1 MPTSRV
7 FVPQEALETWL
18 SSGRVHMV
26 GETLFVEGQAFSL
39 ESAVRFISEVAGG
52 GDEQAL
58 IGRVKTLA
66 QLEALG
72 GEHVSDS
79 VVLGDNAYEVI
90 DGFLAGVETGSGPA
104 RTHDQLI
111 KLFAQR

>member
-1 MPTSRV
+1 MPTSRI

-26 GETLFVEGQAFSL
+26 GETLFVEGQAFAL
-39 ESAVRFISEVAGG
+39 ESAVRFVSEVAGG
-52 GDEQAL
+52 GDEHKL
-58 IGRVKTLA
+58 IGRVKSLA
-66 QLEALG
+66 QLEVLG

-90 DGFLAGVETGSGPA
+90 DGFLAGVETGNGPT

-111 KLFAQR
+111 KLFAQQ